1 MAAVARDGLAM
12 PPAVVPAAEEEM
24 RWWKLDS
31 GVSAV
36 SFGFVAT
43 AILVSMFLA
52 MAILEHFLCP
62 LAHTLGHAP
71 PRGIH
76 RRLRFFL
83 GRGGERAAAPS
94 SDLEAAR
101 KLQGHTPL
109 EDELRDAV
117 LLVFANKQDLPN
129 AMNAAEI
136 TDKLGLH
143 SLRQRHWYIQ
153 STCATT
159 GEGLYEGLDWL
170 SSNIASKELRMYH
183 GNLGQNRLCNLLGVF
198 YRHNISS
205 KPTVWGSK
213 DIFSLCLVRQSP
225 STRQRKQ
232 QFGFDG
238 QNKRK
243 LYSTADGVY

>member
-1 MAAVARDGLAM
+1 MAAVTRDGLAM

-71 PRGIH
+71 PRGIR

-109 EDELRDAV
+109 EVRLRHTV
-117 LLVFANKQDLPN
+117 PVHSPRLPP
-129 AMNAAEI
+129 I
-136 TDKLGLH
+136 YG
-143 SLRQRHWYIQ
+143 
-153 STCATT
+153 AT
-159 GEGLYEGLDWL
+159 L
-170 SSNIASKELRMYH
+170 
-183 GNLGQNRLCNLLGVF
+183 
-198 YRHNISS
+198 
-205 KPTVWGSK
+205 
-213 DIFSLCLVRQSP
+213 
-225 STRQRKQ
+225 
-232 QFGFDG
+232 
-238 QNKRK
+238 
-243 LYSTADGVY
+243 

>member
-1 MAAVARDGLAM
+1 MPPTVVPPAAVAA
-12 PPAVVPAAEEEM
+12 AVEEEM
-24 RWWKLDS
+24 RWRQLDR

-109 EDELRDAV
+109 EVRLWHTVPTRSPR
-117 LLVFANKQDLPN
+117 LPP
-129 AMNAAEI
+129 I
-136 TDKLGLH
+136 YG
-143 SLRQRHWYIQ
+143 
-153 STCATT
+153 AT
-159 GEGLYEGLDWL
+159 L
-170 SSNIASKELRMYH
+170 
-183 GNLGQNRLCNLLGVF
+183 
-198 YRHNISS
+198 
-205 KPTVWGSK
+205 
-213 DIFSLCLVRQSP
+213 
-225 STRQRKQ
+225 
-232 QFGFDG
+232 
-238 QNKRK
+238 
-243 LYSTADGVY
+243 